1 MCPACLPHRLQRH
14 CRLRIVVRVEE
25 EGLGDLKRAPLI
37 VMSEYF
43 VVLHARETRGSKSGV
58 CCAVCLRCGRKRMYY
73 KRELEMFRY
82 GRGSRCGTDT
92 GMQRGAGWVVT
103 G

>member
-1 MCPACLPHRLQRH
+1 MPAARLPHRHLRH
-14 CRLRIVVRVEE
+14 CRLNIAVRVE
-25 EGLGDLKRAPLI
+25 EGLGDLERAPLI